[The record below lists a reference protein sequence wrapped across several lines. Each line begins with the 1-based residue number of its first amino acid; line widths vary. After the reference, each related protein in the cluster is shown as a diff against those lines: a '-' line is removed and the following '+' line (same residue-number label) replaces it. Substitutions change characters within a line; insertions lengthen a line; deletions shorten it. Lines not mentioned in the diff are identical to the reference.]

1 MVRWKCN
8 QGVRQ
13 ELDLT
18 TYRAAPCI
26 PVRPRCLRFPLGLN
40 IQTSLA
46 TSYWFSIPL
55 NIALLL
61 IEFTHHYQCL
71 KESCPPL
78 PAPPR
83 CSLFSRRHIS
93 NFPCRSS
100 TSDSSLRRADME
112 IDYTGENGI
121 CDSSMWDKHQE
132 QQRWVTSCSTFC
144 PFSSA
149 LLQALTSYLW
159 SCPPPVCRHHITVG
173 LSVQV
178 KERKFSLQAQKY
190 VIATIEC
197 NCRDSCGTET
207 WAMEYNHIR
216 IKQNNS
222 KSGNTGIFLR
232 T

>member
-83 CSLFSRRHIS
+83 RSLFSRRHIS

-121 CDSSMWDKHQE
+121 CDSRMWDKHQE

-207 WAMEYNHIR
+207 WARNITTSE
-216 IKQNNS
+216 
-222 KSGNTGIFLR
+222 
-232 T
+232 